1 MKRVFLVTACACLI
15 LCLCACGKSAPASDQ
30 PLPLLPQNDSAE
42 PADTA
47 PLAPSPEES
56 DAFSAPPTVLTP
68 PEYVLYTNIFYNK
81 TGDDY
86 VGQTFTKTGT
96 LARIE
101 DAFNGRTRWYVWGY
115 NDQTKCCDWQWEIVP
130 KDEAALP
137 EIGSLVEATGTF
149 TASESALDGYWITDA
164 EVSVQTPYTAPEAD
178 LVLTAMSDTLE
189 RVQLL
194 NMQYYPENF
203 EGKTVWAYGR
213 ISAPGV
219 LEDPYYDGSWTQ
231 HFASD
236 DELPAIGTIVILRGT
251 WHDGVIDEASIT
263 VTKDY

>member
-1 MKRVFLVTACACLI
+1 MKRVFLVAVCACLI
-15 LCLCACGKSAPASDQ
+15 LSLCACGKSSP
-30 PLPLLPQNDSAE
+30 PTVLTPP
-42 PADTA
+42 
-47 PLAPSPEES
+47 PEES

-68 PEYVLYTNIFYNK
+68 PEYVLYTNIFYNN

-164 EVSVQTPYTAPEAD
+164 EVSVQTPAASYTPYAI
-178 LVLTAMSDTLE
+178 
-189 RVQLL
+189 Q
-194 NMQYYPENF
+194 
-203 EGKTVWAYGR
+203 
-213 ISAPGV
+213 ISAGRERLTISDVLVGEVWFASGQSNMEMPIRGFGGC
-219 LEDPYYDGSWTQ
+219 LEDVVLRADARQGGQQDGGQGQQSLHGWY
-231 HFASD
+231 FRD
-236 DELPAIGTIVILRGT
+236 
-251 WHDGVIDEASIT
+251 
-263 VTKDY
+263 

>member
-15 LCLCACGKSAPASDQ
+15 LCLCACGKSAP
-30 PLPLLPQNDSAE
+30 PTVLTPP
-42 PADTA
+42 
-47 PLAPSPEES
+47 PEES